1 MDNGLLTTVPMEKI
15 HIITKNKEHLPSNNS
30 LRGLRNIFLSIP
42 ILKLYKFEK
51 ELYYTSNFK
60 EIALHKSRGGRIV
73 KAEIVNAQ
81 NKDEIIYD
89 TICNSFVHNVGIL
102 KQNQFRFDLVSLLS
116 DPEFET
122 IKKHTGLTEKQ
133 ISQFSFHKDMSKKGK
148 LYAVK
153 NRDLAMLNKI
163 WNSPVLRLKSPH
175 ILGYIEHMRIN
186 QNLNTNQFFLIE
198 KYARSVLIPFHKSK
212 KIYENQIYMLLSERE
227 LREQYLFHEIQARG
241 FDNKFPPVA

>member
-1 MDNGLLTTVPMEKI
+1 M
-15 HIITKNKEHLPSNNS
+15 
-30 LRGLRNIFLSIP
+30 
-42 ILKLYKFEK
+42 
-51 ELYYTSNFK
+51 
-60 EIALHKSRGGRIV
+60 
-73 KAEIVNAQ
+73 
-81 NKDEIIYD
+81 
-89 TICNSFVHNVGIL
+89 

-133 ISQFSFHKDMSKKGK
+133 INQFSFHKDMSKKGK